1 MVAKSIVDI
10 DVNDDKFVAFLE
22 KFKEY
27 QAALEEL
34 PEAWRVLA
42 HGATDATK
50 ETAKAKTEGDL
61 LAKAFSEG
69 ASAILSINSGLE
81 RLTDS
86 LDRANK
92 SQEDFNK
99 KTRSSKGFLSD
110 ASKDAKSLAGHIR
123 DATTSLLSWGGIV
136 GLFTGVLGVGGLFG
150 LNRLAATTGSQ
161 RFTSLGIGTSIGALD
176 STAIN
181 YQKALGNP
189 TGTLGAIRDSQMD
202 LSKRW
207 TFQAMGINNP
217 DQDPAKLLPQMIRNA
232 RDIFVKNGST
242 LQGANAYGLT
252 NFFSLD
258 DLNRFKNM
266 SDEEIDAMERRA
278 QKDAKL
284 LQITDQQA
292 RQWQDFNVQLDY
304 SGQSIR
310 NTFVRGL
317 GPLTPQLSKLS
328 DALAGAI
335 DTVLQSP
342 ELGKWIDGLAGGIER
357 FGKYLASPEFT
368 KDVDD
373 FMDGLRRLGQSIGR
387 VIDLFTGKTSVS
399 EFMGGE
405 APLAD
410 DPSKSPSENMNDRY
424 RRYEAQQKSKPYDQY
439 FEEAAKKYNVDPKLL
454 KAIAAAE
461 SSWDQNAVSKAGAQG
476 LMQVMPDNFKPGEK
490 PFDPH
495 DNIMAGARVLRD
507 GMNWANKNAGGDL
520 EEALRYYNGGVR
532 RGSAENIAYPGR
544 VNEKY
549 QQIYGVPALSAREQ
563 YAAMFGAPEGSAK
576 EQYAAMFGAPEGSA
590 KEQYAAMFGAPEGS
604 AKEQYAAMQGS
615 RKDQVVAG
623 GGDNSEVAKNTNK
636 TNQLLQQIV
645 DRGLQGNGSG
655 MVVYNNTGG
664 NAVVSSSQL
673 GVR

>member
-10 DVNDDKFVAFLE
+10 DVNDDKFVSFME

-27 QAALEEL
+27 QAALDEL
-34 PEAWRVLA
+34 PEAWRGLA

-50 ETAKAKTEGDL
+50 ETAKAKAEGDL

-69 ASAILSINSGLE
+69 ASAILSINSGLD

-99 KTRSSKGFLSD
+99 KARSSKGFLSD
-110 ASKDAKSLAGHIR
+110 ATKDAKSLAGHIR

-207 TFQAMGINNP
+207 QFQAMGINNP
-217 DQDPAKLLPQMIRNA
+217 DQDPAKLLPQLIRNA

-368 KDVDD
+368 KDVDS
-373 FMDGLRRLGQSIGR
+373 FMAGIEKLGALIGKVYDWVVGKTSISVADVKEGSSILSDKK
-387 VIDLFTGKTSVS
+387 VTDPETGKTYTPGS
-399 EFMGGE
+399 E
-405 APLAD
+405 D
-410 DPSKSPSENMNDRY
+410 DPRVWGWLKGVKRFFSSGDV
-424 RRYEAQQKSKPYDQY
+424 KP
-439 FEEAAKKYNVDPKLL
+439 VDPTPADVTAKGRT
-454 KAIAAAE
+454 IADRFNNPTNLRWAE
-461 SSWDQNAVSKAGAQG
+461 GYGTHNTKSGDFAVFPTLDEG
-476 LMQVMPDNFKPGEK
+476 
-490 PFDPH
+490 
-495 DNIMAGARVLRD
+495 VL
-507 GMNWANKNAGGDL
+507 A
-520 EEALRYYNGGVR
+520 
-532 RGSAENIAYPGR
+532 SA
-544 VNEKY
+544 K
-549 QQIYGVPALSAREQ
+549 QLQIYGTRGINTISDIAKKWAPSNENDTEAYIRHLVKSTGIGARE
-563 YAAMFGAPEGSAK
+563 ALNLNDPSILAKLISGMSSKEGAGNRVSEDAVMQVFSNTSGTLR
-576 EQYAAMFGAPEGSA
+576 
-590 KEQYAAMFGAPEGS
+590 
-604 AKEQYAAMQGS
+604 EQYAAMQGS
-615 RKDQVVAG
+615 KAAPAVDG

-636 TNQLLQQIV
+636 TNQLLQQLV

>member
-10 DVNDDKFVAFLE
+10 DVNDDKFVSFME

-34 PEAWRVLA
+34 PEAWRGLA

-50 ETAKAKTEGDL
+50 ETAKAKAEGDL
-61 LAKAFSEG
+61 LAKAFSDG
-69 ASAILSINSGLE
+69 ASAILTINSGLD
-81 RLTDS
+81 RLTES

-110 ASKDAKSLAGHIR
+110 ATKDAKSLAGHIR

-189 TGTLGAIRDSQMD
+189 TVTLGAIRDSQMD

-207 TFQAMGINNP
+207 QFQAMGINNP

-357 FGKYLASPEFT
+357 FGNYLASPDFT
-368 KDVDD
+368 KDVES
-373 FMDGLRRLGQSIGR
+373 FMAGIEKLGALIGKVYDWVVGKTEISVSDVTAGSSILGNQE
-387 VIDLFTGKTSVS
+387 VKDPETGKSYSPGS
-399 EFMGGE
+399 E
-405 APLAD
+405 D
-410 DPSKSPSENMNDRY
+410 DPRVWGWLKKLKTASGVAPV
-424 RRYEAQQKSKPYDQY
+424 QYDEY
-439 FEEAAKKYNVDPKLL
+439 FDEAAKKYSVDPKWL
-454 KAIAAAE
+454 KSIAAAE
-461 SSWDQNAVSKAGAQG
+461 SSWDKNAVSSAGAKG
-476 LMQVMPDNFKPGEK
+476 LMQVMPSNFKDGEK
-490 PFDPH
+490 PLEPR
-495 DNIMAGARVLRD
+495 DNIMAGARIFS
-507 GMNWANKNAGGDL
+507 WAMQQSGGDFD
-520 EEALRYYNGGVR
+520 EALRYYNGGVR

-544 VNEKY
+544 VKEK
-549 QQIYGVPALSAREQ
+549 
-563 YAAMFGAPEGSAK
+563 YAAMFGDPQGSA
-576 EQYAAMFGAPEGSA
+576 Q
-590 KEQYAAMFGAPEGS
+590 
-604 AKEQYAAMQGS
+604 EQYAAMQGS

>member
-61 LAKAFSEG
+61 LAKAFSDG

-110 ASKDAKSLAGHIR
+110 ATKDAKSLAGHIR

-189 TGTLGAIRDSQMD
+189 TATLGAIRDSQMD

-207 TFQAMGINNP
+207 QFQALGINNP

-357 FGKYLASPEFT
+357 FGNYLASPEFT
-368 KDVDD
+368 KDVDS
-373 FMDGLRRLGQSIGR
+373 FMAGIEKLGTLIGK
-387 VIDLFTGKTSVS
+387 VYDWVVGKTDISVS
-399 EFMGGE
+399 DVTSGASMLSDKKVTDPKTGQTYTPGSE
-405 APLAD
+405 D
-410 DPSKSPSENMNDRY
+410 DPRVWGWLKGVKRFFSSGDV
-424 RRYEAQQKSKPYDQY
+424 KP
-439 FEEAAKKYNVDPKLL
+439 VDPTPADVSAKGRT
-454 KAIAAAE
+454 IADRFNNPTNLRWAE
-461 SSWDQNAVSKAGAQG
+461 GYGTHNTKSGKFAVFPTLDEG
-476 LMQVMPDNFKPGEK
+476 
-490 PFDPH
+490 
-495 DNIMAGARVLRD
+495 VL
-507 GMNWANKNAGGDL
+507 A
-520 EEALRYYNGGVR
+520 
-532 RGSAENIAYPGR
+532 SA
-544 VNEKY
+544 K
-549 QQIYGVPALSAREQ
+549 QLQIYGTRGINTVSDIAKKWAPSNENDTAEYIRHVVKTTGLGANDRLNLNDPAILAKLISA
-563 YAAMFGAPEGSAK
+563 MSAK
-576 EQYAAMFGAPEGSA
+576 EGAGNRVSEGA
-590 KEQYAAMFGAPEGS
+590 
-604 AKEQYAAMQGS
+604 
-615 RKDQVVAG
+615 VI
-623 GGDNSEVAKNTNK
+623 
-636 TNQLLQQIV
+636 QIF
-645 DRGLQGNGSG
+645 
-655 MVVYNNTGG
+655 NNTGG
-664 NAVVSSSQL
+664 NAIVSSSQL
-673 GVR
+673 GVTG

>member
-10 DVNDDKFVAFLE
+10 DVNDDKFVSFME

-34 PEAWRVLA
+34 PEAWRGLA

-69 ASAILSINSGLE
+69 ASAILSINSGLD

-99 KTRSSKGFLSD
+99 KARSSKGFLSD
-110 ASKDAKSLAGHIR
+110 ATKDAKSLAGHIR

-549 QQIYGVPALSAREQ
+549 QQIYGVPALSA
-563 YAAMFGAPEGSAK
+563 K
-576 EQYAAMFGAPEGSA
+576 EQYAE
-590 KEQYAAMFGAPEGS
+590 
-604 AKEQYAAMQGS
+604 MQGS
-615 RKDQVVAG
+615 RKNPAIENG
-623 GGDNSEVAKNTNK
+623 SDNSEVAKNTNK

-645 DRGLQGNGSG
+645 DRGLTGNGSG

>member
-10 DVNDDKFVAFLE
+10 DVNDDKFVAFME

-34 PEAWRVLA
+34 PEAWRGLA

-69 ASAILSINSGLE
+69 ASAILSLNSGLE

-99 KTRSSKGFLSD
+99 TTRSSKGFLSD
-110 ASKDAKSLAGHIR
+110 ATKDAKSLAGHIR

-189 TGTLGAIRDSQMD
+189 TGTLGVIRDSQMD

-207 TFQAMGINNP
+207 QFQALGINNP
-217 DQDPAKLLPQMIRNA
+217 DQDPAKLLPQLIRNA

-357 FGKYLASPEFT
+357 FGNYLASPEFT
-368 KDVDD
+368 KDVDS
-373 FMDGLRRLGQSIGR
+373 FMAGIEKLGALIGK
-387 VIDLFTGKTSVS
+387 VYDWVVGKTDISVS
-399 EFMGGE
+399 DVTSGSSILSDKKVTDPKTGQTYTPGSE
-405 APLAD
+405 D
-410 DPSKSPSENMNDRY
+410 DPRVWGWLKGVKRFFSSGDV
-424 RRYEAQQKSKPYDQY
+424 KP
-439 FEEAAKKYNVDPKLL
+439 VDPTPADVSAKGRT
-454 KAIAAAE
+454 IADRFNNPTNLRWAE
-461 SSWDQNAVSKAGAQG
+461 GYGTHNTKSGKFAVFPTLDEG
-476 LMQVMPDNFKPGEK
+476 
-490 PFDPH
+490 
-495 DNIMAGARVLRD
+495 VL
-507 GMNWANKNAGGDL
+507 A
-520 EEALRYYNGGVR
+520 
-532 RGSAENIAYPGR
+532 SA
-544 VNEKY
+544 K
-549 QQIYGVPALSAREQ
+549 QLQIYGTRGINTVSEIAKKWAPSNENDTAEYIRHVVKTTGLGANDRLNLNDPAILAKLISAMSTKE
-563 YAAMFGAPEGSAK
+563 GAGNRVSEGA
-576 EQYAAMFGAPEGSA
+576 
-590 KEQYAAMFGAPEGS
+590 
-604 AKEQYAAMQGS
+604 
-615 RKDQVVAG
+615 VI
-623 GGDNSEVAKNTNK
+623 
-636 TNQLLQQIV
+636 QIF
-645 DRGLQGNGSG
+645 
-655 MVVYNNTGG
+655 NNTGG
-664 NAVVSSSQL
+664 NAIVSSSQL
-673 GVR
+673 GVTG

>member
-10 DVNDDKFVAFLE
+10 DVNDDKFVAFME

-27 QAALEEL
+27 QAALEDL
-34 PEAWRVLA
+34 PEAWRGLA

-304 SGQSIR
+304 SSQSIR
-310 NTFVRGL
+310 NAFVRGL

-368 KDVDD
+368 KDVDS
-373 FMDGLRRLGQSIGR
+373 FMSGIEKLGALIGK
-387 VIDLFTGKTSVS
+387 VYDWVVGKTDISVS
-399 EFMGGE
+399 EVTSGSSILSDKKVTDPKTGQTYTPGSE
-405 APLAD
+405 D
-410 DPSKSPSENMNDRY
+410 DPRVWGWLKGVKRFFSSGDV
-424 RRYEAQQKSKPYDQY
+424 KP
-439 FEEAAKKYNVDPKLL
+439 VDPTPADVSAKGRT
-454 KAIAAAE
+454 IADRFNNPTNLRWAE
-461 SSWDQNAVSKAGAQG
+461 GYGTHNTKSGKFAVFPTLDEG
-476 LMQVMPDNFKPGEK
+476 
-490 PFDPH
+490 
-495 DNIMAGARVLRD
+495 VL
-507 GMNWANKNAGGDL
+507 A
-520 EEALRYYNGGVR
+520 
-532 RGSAENIAYPGR
+532 SA
-544 VNEKY
+544 K
-549 QQIYGVPALSAREQ
+549 QLQIYGTRGINTVSDIAKKWAPSNENDTAEYIRHVVKTTGLGANDRLNLNDPAILAKLISAMSTKE
-563 YAAMFGAPEGSAK
+563 GAGNRVSEGA
-576 EQYAAMFGAPEGSA
+576 
-590 KEQYAAMFGAPEGS
+590 
-604 AKEQYAAMQGS
+604 
-615 RKDQVVAG
+615 VI
-623 GGDNSEVAKNTNK
+623 
-636 TNQLLQQIV
+636 QIF
-645 DRGLQGNGSG
+645 
-655 MVVYNNTGG
+655 NNTGG
-664 NAVVSSSQL
+664 NAIVSSSQL
-673 GVR
+673 GVTG

>member
-10 DVNDDKFVAFLE
+10 DVNDDKFVSFME

-27 QAALEEL
+27 QAALEDL
-34 PEAWRVLA
+34 PEAWRGLA
-42 HGATDATK
+42 HGAADATK

-69 ASAILSINSGLE
+69 ASAILSINSGLD
-81 RLTDS
+81 RLADS

-99 KTRSSKGFLSD
+99 KTRSSKGFLSE
-110 ASKDAKSLAGHIR
+110 ATKDAKSLAGHIR

-150 LNRLAATTGSQ
+150 LNRLAAGASQQ
-161 RFTSLGIGTSIGALD
+161 RFTSLGIGTSAGQLSA
-176 STAIN
+176 AEIN
-181 YQKALGNP
+181 YRRAIGNP

-278 QKDAKL
+278 KKDAERL
-284 LQITDQQA
+284 NITDEQN
-292 RQWQDFNVQLDY
+292 RKWTDFINQVDL
-304 SGQSIR
+304 SERSI
-310 NTFVRGL
+310 NKAFVVGL
-317 GPLTPQLSKLS
+317 GPLAPQLGKLS

-357 FGKYLASPEFT
+357 FGNYLASPEFT

-439 FEEAAKKYNVDPKLL
+439 FEEAAKKYNVDPKWL
-454 KAIAAAE
+454 KSIAAAE
-461 SSWDQNAVSKAGAQG
+461 SSWDQNAVSSAGAIG
-476 LMQVMPDNFKPGEK
+476 LMQVMPSNFRDGEK
-490 PFDPH
+490 PFDPR
-495 DNIMAGARVLRD
+495 DNIMAGARVLS
-507 GMNWANKNAGGDL
+507 WAMQQSGGDFD
-520 EEALRYYNGGVR
+520 EALRYYNGGIR
-532 RGSAENIAYPGR
+532 RGSAENVAYPGR
-544 VNEKY
+544 V
-549 QQIYGVPALSAREQ
+549 REQ
-563 YAAMFGAPEGSAK
+563 YEAMYGSQKNPAI
-576 EQYAAMFGAPEGSA
+576 ENGS
-590 KEQYAAMFGAPEGS
+590 
-604 AKEQYAAMQGS
+604 
-615 RKDQVVAG
+615 
-623 GGDNSEVAKNTNK
+623 DNSEVAKNTNK

-645 DRGLQGNGSG
+645 DRGLTGNGSG

>member
-27 QAALEEL
+27 QAALEDL
-34 PEAWRVLA
+34 PEAWRGLA

-189 TGTLGAIRDSQMD
+189 TATLGAIRDSQMD

-304 SGQSIR
+304 SSQSIR
-310 NTFVRGL
+310 NAFVRGL

-368 KDVDD
+368 KDVGS
-373 FMDGLRRLGQSIGR
+373 FMSGIEKLGALIWK
-387 VIDLFTGKTSVS
+387 VYDWVVGKTDISVS
-399 EFMGGE
+399 DVTSGSSILSDKKVTDPKTGQTYTPGSE
-405 APLAD
+405 D
-410 DPSKSPSENMNDRY
+410 DPRVWGWLKGVKRFFSSGDV
-424 RRYEAQQKSKPYDQY
+424 KP
-439 FEEAAKKYNVDPKLL
+439 VDPTPADVSAKGRT
-454 KAIAAAE
+454 IADRFNNPTNLRWAE
-461 SSWDQNAVSKAGAQG
+461 GYGTHNTKSGKFAVFPTLDEG
-476 LMQVMPDNFKPGEK
+476 
-490 PFDPH
+490 
-495 DNIMAGARVLRD
+495 VL
-507 GMNWANKNAGGDL
+507 A
-520 EEALRYYNGGVR
+520 
-532 RGSAENIAYPGR
+532 SA
-544 VNEKY
+544 K
-549 QQIYGVPALSAREQ
+549 QLQIYGTRGINTVSDIAKKWAPSNENDTAEYIRHVVKTTGLGANDRLNLNDPAILAKLISAMSTKE
-563 YAAMFGAPEGSAK
+563 GAGNRVSEGT
-576 EQYAAMFGAPEGSA
+576 
-590 KEQYAAMFGAPEGS
+590 
-604 AKEQYAAMQGS
+604 
-615 RKDQVVAG
+615 VI
-623 GGDNSEVAKNTNK
+623 
-636 TNQLLQQIV
+636 QIF
-645 DRGLQGNGSG
+645 
-655 MVVYNNTGG
+655 NNTGG
-664 NAVVSSSQL
+664 NAIVSSSQL
-673 GVR
+673 GVTG